1 METLRSKFWQVLSRG
16 QGASLEGTSEQ
27 GLRYLVLTVSRALS
41 TGGKD
46 QTVPSGADSSQLLKA
61 KDSILAKYVA
71 LKSTE
76 SQVLKI
82 VRAIL

>member
-27 GLRYLVLTVSRALS
+27 GLRNLVLRALS

-61 KDSILAKYVA
+61 KDSIFAKYVA

-82 VRAIL
+82 VRGIL